1 MAKQLDEF
9 PSDIKESL
17 LDGSQQV
24 FMAAYTSAADN
35 GMSEE
40 AATKV
45 AWTTI
50 EHAFAK
56 GEDGKWHRRADE
68 PGIHNKSITTG
79 GN

>member
-9 PSDIKESL
+9 PAEIRENL
-17 LDGSQQV
+17 TDGSQQV
-24 FMAAYTSAADN
+24 FVTAYNSAISD

-40 AATKV
+40 GALRV
-45 AWTTI
+45 AWNTI
-50 EHAFAK
+50 EHDFQK
-56 GEDGKWHRRADE
+56 GEDGKWRRRADE